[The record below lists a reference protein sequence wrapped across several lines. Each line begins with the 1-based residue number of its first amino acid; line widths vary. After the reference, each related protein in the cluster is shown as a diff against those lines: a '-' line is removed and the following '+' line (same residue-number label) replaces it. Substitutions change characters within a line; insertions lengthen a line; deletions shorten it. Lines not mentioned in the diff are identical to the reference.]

1 LDLGVPVDALFREG
15 DGYWDLARNSTAL
28 HSAAWRG
35 WPATV
40 KLLIGRAAPVN
51 ARDGKNRTA
60 LALAVK
66 ACVDSYWKW
75 RRTPESV
82 DALLKAGAT
91 LDGIEI
97 PCGYDEV
104 DALLQTASSEM

>member
-1 LDLGVPVDALFREG
+1 M
-15 DGYWDLARNSTAL
+15 
-28 HSAAWRG
+28 

-40 KLLIGRAAPVN
+40 KLLIERGAPVN
-51 ARDGKNRTA
+51 AQDGKGRTP
-60 LALAVK
+60 LMLAVR

-82 DALLKAGAT
+82 DALLKAGAS
-91 LDGIEI
+91 LEGIET

-104 DALLQTASSEM
+104 DELLVNAPQRIR